1 MDMKASKKLGLKE
14 RYNLLTRFQAEWI
27 GDHVKWVDAVL
38 KTAAAESAENK
49 ALLSQWARA
58 WRERALE
65 ALQPVAAI
73 GLGDQAAA
81 AMDRVAAALDARLA
95 KAGLAL

>member
-1 MDMKASKKLGLKE
+1 MDAALSE
-14 RYNLLTRFQAEWI
+14 RAGPTLSMLTRFQADWF
-27 GDHVKWVDAVL
+27 GDHCKWVDAVL

-49 ALLSQWARA
+49 ALLEQWAAA
-58 WRERALE
+58 WRARAIE

-81 AMDRVAAALDARLA
+81 ALDRVAAALDARLA